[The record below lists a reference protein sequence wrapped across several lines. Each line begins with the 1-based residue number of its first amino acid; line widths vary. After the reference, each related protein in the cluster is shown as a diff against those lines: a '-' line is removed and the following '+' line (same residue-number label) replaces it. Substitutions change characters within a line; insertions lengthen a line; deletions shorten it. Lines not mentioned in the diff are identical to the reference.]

1 MSLPRRPLP
10 RLLALL
16 VAATLLVPAIAAA
29 PAAAAARPRPSL
41 TGLYNEFM
49 CVACHESLAVAQSP
63 ESFSERQYIRD
74 LIAKGESAAQIKQ
87 AMIAAY
93 GPAVL
98 AVPPASGFNL
108 VVYVLPAVLV
118 GLGVITLVILL
129 PKWRRRTRADGEAA
143 PSAPAL
149 PTADARRL
157 EEDLSRY
164 A

>member
-1 MSLPRRPLP
+1 MSRHLP
-10 RLLALL
+10 RLVALL
-16 VAATLLVPAIAAA
+16 LAAAFVVPPMAAA
-29 PAAAAARPRPSL
+29 PAAAARPRPSL

-98 AVPPASGFNL
+98 AVPPASGFDL

-129 PKWRRRTRADGEAA
+129 PRWRRRTRTDGETS